1 MTTPALSTPA
11 PSKPARAASAI
22 RTGTAVPLR
31 HDDVDTDQLAPAR
44 FVPYFRPEGYSN
56 ILLADWRDDP
66 GFVLNQPQYQGAT
79 ILVAGRDFGTGS
91 SRESAVWALQSAGFQ
106 VVVASRFG
114 DIFRGNATTRGL
126 WTVEVDHEVIER
138 LWQGIEADPWL
149 RITVDLLD
157 RRLTFGDDVTH
168 FRIDDPLLR
177 RLLKPGDRIAET
189 LAHLPEI
196 EAYEATRAAP

>member
-1 MTTPALSTPA
+1 MSTPA
-11 PSKPARAASAI
+11 PPTSAPPTSAI
-22 RTGTAVPLR
+22 RSGTAVPLR

-44 FVPYFRPEGYSN
+44 FVPYFRPEGYAN

-66 GFVLNQPQYQGAT
+66 QFVLNQPQYQGAT

-126 WTVEVDHEVIER
+126 WTVEVDHAVIER
-138 LWQGIEADPWL
+138 LWNGIEADPWL
-149 RITVDLLD
+149 RITVELPD
-157 RRLTFGDDVTH
+157 RRLTFGDEAAH

-177 RLLKPGDRIAET
+177 RLLNPGDRIAET
-189 LAHLPEI
+189 LAYLPEI
-196 EAYEATRAAP
+196 EAYEATRAAL

>member
-1 MTTPALSTPA
+1 V
-11 PSKPARAASAI
+11 SAI
-22 RTGTAVPLR
+22 RSGTAVPLR
-31 HDDVDTDQLAPAR
+31 RDDVDTDQLAPAR
-44 FVPYFRPEGYSN
+44 FVPYYRPEGYTN
-56 ILLADWRDDP
+56 ILMADWRDDP
-66 GFVLNQPQYQGAT
+66 SFVLNQPQYQGAT
-79 ILVAGRDFGTGS
+79 VLVAGRDFGTGS

-126 WTVEVDHEVIER
+126 WTAEVDHDVIER

-157 RRLTFGDDVTH
+157 RRLTFGDEVMH
-168 FRIDDPLLR
+168 FRIDAPLML

-189 LAHLPEI
+189 LAYLPEI
-196 EAYEATRAAP
+196 EAYESTRAAL

>member
-1 MTTPALSTPA
+1 MSTA
-11 PSKPARAASAI
+11 TKSLHAASAV
-22 RTGTAVPLR
+22 RSGTAVPLR

-44 FVPYFRPEGYSN
+44 FVPYFRPEGYAN

-91 SRESAVWALQSAGFQ
+91 SRESAVWALQSAGFH

-126 WTVEVDHEVIER
+126 WTVEVDHEVVER
-138 LWQGIEADPWL
+138 LWDGIEADPWL
-149 RITVDLLD
+149 RLTVRLPQ
-157 RRLTFGDDVTH
+157 RRLVFGDEAAD

-177 RLLKPGDRIAET
+177 RLLTPGDRIAET

-196 EAYEATRAAP
+196 EAYEAARAAL

>member
-1 MTTPALSTPA
+1 MTGA
-11 PSKPARAASAI
+11 PVSSPAI
-22 RTGTAVPLR
+22 RIGTAVPLR

-44 FVPYFRPEGYSN
+44 FVPYFRPEGYAN

-66 GFVLNQPQYQGAT
+66 GFALNQPQYQGAT
-79 ILVAGRDFGTGS
+79 FLVAGRDFGTGS

-126 WTVEVDHEVIER
+126 WTVEVDHDVIER
-138 LWQGIEADPWL
+138 LWRGIEDDPWL

-157 RRLTFGDDVTH
+157 RRLTFGDEVAH
-168 FRIDDPLLR
+168 FRIDAPLLL

-189 LAHLPEI
+189 LACLPEI
-196 EAYEATRAAP
+196 EAFEAARAAV